1 MKSLDEINHLL
12 AELEKDLTTLD
23 ARKSE
28 LLTQIA
34 ELRQEKTQLLG
45 TPETHAAPDKL
56 PGITNQSSQE
66 DKIALFRS
74 LFRGREDVYPRRFES
89 VKTGKAGYQPACRN
103 EWVRGICE
111 KPRIRCEDCTNRAF
125 IPVTDEVVRNHLLGM
140 DPQDRSGR
148 DFTVGVYP
156 MSLDE
161 TCWFLAADF
170 DKATW
175 QEDTQAF
182 LEICKLFDVPTAL
195 ERSRSGNGGHI
206 WIFFSEPIL
215 ALLARKMG
223 TFLITQTLER
233 RPEIGLD
240 SYDRFFPSQDTLP
253 RGGFGNL
260 IALPLQKKPRESGNS
275 LFLDENLVTYQDQ
288 WAFLSS
294 IRRMGRR
301 EVNAIVDDA
310 EKRNA
315 ILGIRIPVTDEN
327 DDQPWVA
334 PPSKQRKDQPV
345 IGPLPEQIE
354 LVLGNQIYIPKAD
367 LTPSLRNRLVRLA
380 AFQNP
385 EFYQAQA
392 MRLSTFDKPRVI
404 SCCEDFPKH
413 LGLPRGCVE
422 ELLDL
427 FESLK
432 VKVTLTDQ
440 RFAGAPLEIKFH
452 GMLRPEQ
459 QQAADALLQHET
471 GVLAASTAFGKT
483 VVAAYLIAQ
492 RKVNTLV
499 IVHRRQL
506 LDQWVEALSQFLEL
520 DPKEIGQIGGG
531 KHKPTGKIDVAMVQS
546 LYQKGGVDDIVGEYG
561 HLVVDECHHISAVS
575 FEQVVK
581 QSKANFVTGLSAT
594 VVRKD
599 GHHPIIF
606 MQCGPVRYRVTD
618 RAQAEQRPFAH
629 KVIIRPTNFRMPSHL
644 QDLTMQPI
652 QDVYAMLAADDE
664 RNRLIVEDVVAAVQA
679 KRTPVVLTER
689 REHLE
694 TLAQLFSQR
703 IQSPRIFVMAG
714 GMSKKQRKQL
724 LDNIAKVPEDEPR
737 VILAT
742 GRYLGEGFDDKRL
755 DTLFLALPISW
766 RGTLTQYAGRLHR
779 LNATKKE
786 VIIYDYVDFQVPV
799 LAKMYGRR
807 RAGYKAIGYEIV
819 IPESQIP
826 ATQLKLENL

>member
-1 MKSLDEINHLL
+1 
-12 AELEKDLTTLD
+12 
-23 ARKSE
+23 
-28 LLTQIA
+28 
-34 ELRQEKTQLLG
+34 
-45 TPETHAAPDKL
+45 
-56 PGITNQSSQE
+56 
-66 DKIALFRS
+66 
-74 LFRGREDVYPRRFES
+74 
-89 VKTGKAGYQPACRN
+89 
-103 EWVRGICE
+103 
-111 KPRIRCEDCTNRAF
+111 
-125 IPVTDEVVRNHLLGM
+125 M

-148 DFTVGVYP
+148 DFTIGVYP
-156 MSLDE
+156 MLLDE

-175 QEDTQAF
+175 QDDTKRFVETCQ
-182 LEICKLFDVPTAL
+182 LFNVPAAM

-206 WIFFSEPIL
+206 WIFFSEPIP
-215 ALLARKMG
+215 AVLARKMG
-223 TFLITQTLER
+223 TFLLTQTLER

-260 IALPLQKKPRESGNS
+260 IALPLQKKPRDAERGNS
-275 LFLDENLVTYQDQ
+275 LFLDENFVAHQDQ

-294 IRRMGRR
+294 IRRLSRR
-301 EVNAIVDDA
+301 EVENIVDEA

-315 ILGIRIPVTDEN
+315 ILGIRIPVTDED

-334 PPSKQRKDQPV
+334 PPSRQRKEQPA
-345 IGPLPEQIE
+345 IGPLPEQID
-354 LVLGNQIYIPKAD
+354 LVLGNQIYIPKTD

-392 MRLSTFDKPRVI
+392 MRLSTFDKPRII

-413 LGLPRGCVE
+413 LGMPRGCLD
-422 ELLDL
+422 ELLEL
-427 FESLK
+427 FKSLK
-432 VKVTLTDQ
+432 VKVMLTDQ
-440 RFAGAPLEIKFH
+440 RFVGTPLEFKFH
-452 GMLRPEQ
+452 GTLRPEQ
-459 QQAADALLQHET
+459 QQAAEALLQHET
-471 GVLAASTAFGKT
+471 GILAASTAFGKT

-492 RKVNTLV
+492 RQVNTLV
-499 IVHRRQL
+499 IVHRCQL
-506 LDQWVEALSQFLEL
+506 LDQWVQALSQFLGV

-531 KHKPTGKIDVAMVQS
+531 KHKATGKIDVAMVQS
-546 LYQKGGVDDIVGEYG
+546 LYQKGAVDDMVGEYG
-561 HLVVDECHHISAVS
+561 HLIVDECHHISAIS
-575 FEQVVK
+575 FEQVVR
-581 QSKANFVTGLSAT
+581 QSKAKFITGLSAT

-618 RAQAEQRPFAH
+618 RSQAEQRPFDH
-629 KVIIRPTNFRMPSHL
+629 WVIIRPTDFRMPPHL
-644 QDLTMQPI
+644 HGIAMVPI
-652 QDVYAMLAADDE
+652 QDMYALLAADAE
-664 RNRLIVEDVVAAVQA
+664 RNRLIIEDVVAAVQA

-689 REHLE
+689 REHLD
-694 TLAQLFSQR
+694 TLAHQLSQR
-703 IQSPRIFVMAG
+703 IHASSVFVMAG
-714 GMSKKQRKQL
+714 GMGKKQRKQL
-724 LDNIAKVPEDEPR
+724 LDKIASVPEDQPR

-742 GRYLGEGFDDKRL
+742 GRYLGEGFDDERL

-786 VIIYDYVDFQVPV
+786 VIIYDYVDFQIPV

-807 RAGYKAIGYEIV
+807 RAGYRAIGYEIV
-819 IPESQIP
+819 MPGSQSS

>member
-1 MKSLDEINHLL
+1 MKSSDEIDQLL
-12 AELEKDLTTLD
+12 AEIEKELKALD
-23 ARKSE
+23 VRRSE
-28 LLTQIA
+28 LLVEIA
-34 ELRQEKTQLLG
+34 ELRQEKALLFG
-45 TPETHAAPDKL
+45 AHEIESPSNKL
-56 PGITNQSSQE
+56 PPTSNQSPQE
-66 DKIALFRS
+66 EKIALFRS

-89 VKTGKAGYQPACRN
+89 LKTGKAGYQPACRN

-111 KPRIRCEDCTNRAF
+111 KPRIRCEDCANRAF
-125 IPVTDEVVRNHLLGM
+125 LPVTIEVVRNHLLGV
-140 DPQDRSGR
+140 DTQERSGR
-148 DFTVGVYP
+148 DFTLGVYP
-156 MSLDE
+156 MLLDE

-175 QEDTQAF
+175 QEDTKAF
-182 LEICKLFDVPTAL
+182 LETCKLFNVPAVL

-206 WIFFSEPIL
+206 WIFLSEPIPAVL
-215 ALLARKMG
+215 VRKMG
-223 TFLITQTLER
+223 TFLLTQTLER

-240 SYDRFFPSQDTLP
+240 SYDRFFPNQDTLP

-275 LFLDENLVTYQDQ
+275 LFLDEYLIAYLDQ

-294 IRRMGRR
+294 IRRMSRR
-301 EVNAIVDDA
+301 ELEVIVDDA

-315 ILGIRIPVTDEN
+315 ILRIRIPVTDEN

-334 PPSKQRKDQPV
+334 PPSRQRKEQVV
-345 IGPLPEQIE
+345 IGPLLEQIE

-367 LTPSLRNRLVRLA
+367 LTPSLRNRLIRLA

-392 MRLSTFDKPRVI
+392 MRLSTFDKPRII

-413 LGLPRGCVE
+413 LGLPRGCLD

-427 FESLK
+427 FKTLN
-432 VKVTLTDQ
+432 VKVVLTDQ
-440 RFAGAPLEIKFH
+440 RFAGNPLELKFY
-452 GMLRPEQ
+452 GTLRPEQ

-492 RKVNTLV
+492 RKANTLV

-506 LDQWVEALSQFLEL
+506 LDQWVQSLSQFLGV
-520 DPKEIGQIGGG
+520 DQKEIGQIGGG
-531 KHKPTGKIDVAMVQS
+531 KHKVTGKIDVAMVQS
-546 LYQKGGVDDIVGEYG
+546 LYQKGAVNDTVGEYG

-575 FEQVVK
+575 FEQVVR
-581 QSKANFVTGLSAT
+581 QSKAKFVTGLSAT

-606 MQCGPVRYRVTD
+606 MQCGSVRYRVSD
-618 RAQAEQRPFAH
+618 RAQAEQRPFDH
-629 KVIIRPTNFRMPSHL
+629 KVIIRPTNFRMPANL

-652 QDVYAMLAADDE
+652 QDVYAMLAADAE
-664 RNRLIVEDVVAAVQA
+664 RNRFIIDDVVAAVQA

-689 REHLE
+689 REHLD
-694 TLAQLFSQR
+694 TLAHLLSQR
-703 IQSPRIFVMAG
+703 LENVIVMSG
-714 GMSKKQRKQL
+714 GMGKKQRKQL
-724 LDNIAKVPEDEPR
+724 VDKIASVPEAEPR

-779 LNATKKE
+779 LNAAKKE
-786 VIIYDYVDFQVPV
+786 VVIYDYVDFQVPV

-807 RAGYKAIGYEIV
+807 RAGYKAIGYEI
-819 IPESQIP
+819 IMSESPSQSI
-826 ATQLKLENL
+826 QLKLEDL